1 MWLLVMFWNRFVR
14 LANFFFV
21 FISLQ
26 LAHFFISL
34 CRLTQGS
41 LQSVIPDDRKS
52 PASFDIQDIGTVL
65 AHNVKTHGFVENCHH
80 VLDRTSILDD
90 PSSVLRLE
98 VCERSSASTLCHGQ
112 NRTRCIRDLKI
123 HTHAASHIW
132 IVAVNYLGQGEPTEP
147 ESTIGRSSCGSVD
160 MKSAGSVLV
169 FVMARM

>member
-1 MWLLVMFWNRFVR
+1 MSDWRMFVI
-14 LANFFFV
+14 V

-26 LAHFFISL
+26 LVHFFISL

-52 PASFDIQDIGTVL
+52 TLRLDTVIPASFDIQDIGTVL
-65 AHNVKTHGFVENCHH
+65 VDNVKTHGFVENCDD

-90 PSSVLRLE
+90 PSSVIRLE
-98 VCERSSASTLCHGQ
+98 VCDRSSVSTLLHGQ
-112 NRTRCIRDLKI
+112 HRTRCIRDLKI

-132 IVAVNYLGQGEPTEP
+132 IVAANCLGQVETTEQ

-160 MKSAGSVLV
+160 MTSAVSVLV
-169 FVMARM
+169 FVMAEM